1 MLVILMSRTLD
12 QHTNLDGFPKPG
24 EMIGM
29 TGAHALEACERA
41 MVNVLYQHAHDS
53 GRLGEPGAE
62 WEIPLST
69 LREAYSKHENNG
81 RIRDSLARLM
91 NVLVEVRYIDVGD
104 GSDEPEERV
113 RIMGIFRFLDISAK
127 EFTKRAT
134 IRYGISPDLAPIIE
148 KSRRWGRI
156 KAEVVCAMTS
166 KYAMALYEMVQLRAN
181 MHRCIESFS
190 IEDFRNQLGVPP
202 GAYERGNN
210 FMQFV
215 IDPAVLE
222 VNGLSDMG
230 VQIEV
235 RRKHARAR
243 IDGVTM
249 AWWKKTGDD
258 FRSARQEID
267 RSKIGRMA
275 RLRGRVE
282 AVSGGDNGSQLLIED
297 GAASMLAAVQELE
310 LEKVTAE

>member
-91 NVLVEVRYIDVGD
+91 NVLVEVRYVDLGD
-104 GSDEPEERV
+104 GSDEPEERI
-113 RIMGIFRFLDISAK
+113 RIMGIFRFLDISTK

-166 KYAMALYEMVQLRAN
+166 KYAMGFMRWCSCGQICTAAL
-181 MHRCIESFS
+181 S
-190 IEDFRNQLGVPP
+190 
-202 GAYERGNN
+202 
-210 FMQFV
+210 
-215 IDPAVLE
+215 
-222 VNGLSDMG
+222 
-230 VQIEV
+230 
-235 RRKHARAR
+235 
-243 IDGVTM
+243 
-249 AWWKKTGDD
+249 
-258 FRSARQEID
+258 RSA
-267 RSKIGRMA
+267 
-275 RLRGRVE
+275 
-282 AVSGGDNGSQLLIED
+282 
-297 GAASMLAAVQELE
+297 
-310 LEKVTAE
+310 